1 MPKVLIVT
9 GDTLGEAMAGPAIRA
24 LEMAKALS
32 KVSVVKLATTVP
44 TTFTH
49 EGFEVVDATDSN
61 LRGLVKWSEIIVFQG
76 ALLSTHPWIAKTDK
90 IIVADVYD
98 PMHLETLEQQK
109 NIPAG
114 IRFVETLDIVAVFNE
129 QLARADFMLCAS
141 EKQRDLWLGQLAA
154 VGRLNPLTYDK
165 DSSLRSLIDVVPFG
179 IQEEEP
185 KQTKHG
191 IRGAIPGI
199 GKDDKVVLWGGG
211 IYNWFDP
218 LTLIRAI
225 DKISKTHTN
234 IRLVFMGTQHPNP
247 HVPEMRMSFEARELS
262 KELGLIGKHV
272 FFNEGWVPYNERAN
286 FLLDADI
293 GVSTHLDHLETAFS
307 FRTRILDYLWAGLPI
322 VATNGDTFESIIEI
336 NKLGLTVAPGDVEQL
351 AKGISTLLYEENLSF
366 EISNNVRKFS
376 ETLRWNLVLDPLLCF
391 IMSARHS
398 ADFGSGFT
406 TGLNRISF
414 FGRRTLRQRLYFFAL
429 STSKNGLKY
438 TSKLFAKNL
447 FGKTWRKVKSLNTL
461 NQQRSTKVNK

>member
-1 MPKVLIVT
+1 MPKLLIVT
-9 GDTLGEAMAGPAIRA
+9 GDTLGAAMAGPAIRA

-32 KVSVVKLATTVP
+32 KVSEVKLATTVP
-44 TTFTH
+44 TTFTL

-61 LRGLVKWSEIIVFQG
+61 LRDLVHWSEIIVFQG

-109 NIPAG
+109 NIPSG

-154 VGRLNPLTYDK
+154 VGRLNPLTYDR

-185 KQTKHG
+185 KQTNHG

-199 GKDDKVVLWGGG
+199 GLEDKVVLWGGG

-225 DKISKTHTN
+225 AQISKTHDT

-247 HVPEMRMSFEARELS
+247 HVPEMKMSFEARKLS
-262 KELGLIGKHV
+262 TELGLEGKHV

-286 FLLDADI
+286 FLLDADL

-322 VATNGDTFESIIEI
+322 VATKGDTFESIIET
-336 NKLGLTVAPGDVEQL
+336 NQLGKTVSPGDVDQL
-351 AKGISTLLYEENLSF
+351 VDAITYLLFDAEDSGKVQ
-366 EISNNVRKFS
+366 NNVKEYSRN
-376 ETLRWNLVLDPLLCF
+376 LQWNLVLEPLIKF
-391 IMSARHS
+391 VVDSKHA
-398 ADFGSGFT
+398 ADYKSGFVEGIT
-406 TGLNRISF
+406 TLAHV
-414 FGRRTLRQRLYFFAL
+414 GRRTLRQRIYMYLL
-429 STSKNGLKY
+429 SVKLNGFEY
-438 TSKLFAKNL
+438 STDLFLKNL
-447 FGKTWRKVKSLNTL
+447 FGKSLRKVKKILGI
-461 NQQRSTKVNK
+461 